1 MSDKPTRLTLTF
13 CAEWYSP
20 NIALPLRES
29 FSLLMTKENDYL
41 EIGWFRVDDPPI
53 NAPHLRQFNMA
64 IDEDAKC
71 ARCGGTEALWLC
83 PSPREHWSKEYL
95 CEKCGEEIIGAKG

>member
-1 MSDKPTRLTLTF
+1 MKEVRMSLSVPQARAAAK
-13 CAEWYSP
+13 
-20 NIALPLRES
+20 LRAAMVKVFWGTEES
-29 FSLLMTKENDYL
+29 AYGPDREGNGMSK
-41 EIGWFRVDDPPI
+41 VD
-53 NAPHLRQFNMA
+53 QFNMA